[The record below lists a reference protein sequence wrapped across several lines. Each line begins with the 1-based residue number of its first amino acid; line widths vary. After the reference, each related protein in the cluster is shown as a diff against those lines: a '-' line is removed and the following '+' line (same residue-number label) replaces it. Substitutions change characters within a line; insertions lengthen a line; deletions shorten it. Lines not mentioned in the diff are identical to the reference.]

1 MIRARTGQSLPRGGP
16 RGEAG
21 SAAADPATTLCADDG
36 ARDANCDTG
45 LLFVVGVLMT
55 LGAVMVYSASVT
67 LEDSTPDW
75 RRWWTSPLRQCVF
88 AALGLVA
95 MFLSAHMDFR
105 LLAWRRPGDG
115 WRAGLPAL
123 LAATLIAAALIP
135 GVGVRGGGAQRSIP
149 LSLGGVTLTFQPAE
163 LAKLAMVVWLAA
175 LLSRNGW
182 RSAERRESGPASS
195 ALGRRDAD
203 APRRGGTT
211 RNLGRPALD
220 VRSLPVYAA
229 AIGSAGVLIGLT
241 AIEDFGTAAL
251 MGAVAMGMLFAAGAR
266 WSHLLATGLLAV
278 PAAAVLVLIEPY
290 RVQRL
295 LTYFSANPDPSAE
308 GYQVTQALIAI
319 GSGGW
324 WGQGL
329 GAGVQKYGY
338 LPQDNNDFIMAIVCE
353 ELGVAGGIAVAL
365 LFLVLLWRGARLSIR
380 CTDPFGRLLAGG
392 ITLLI
397 CLQAAFNFGVVT
409 NSVPT
414 KGISLPFVSAGGSG
428 VLVLGLA
435 AGLLASVRRCCPR

>member
-1 MIRARTGQSLPRGGP
+1 VTTVIRARTSQSLPRGGP
-16 RGEAG
+16 PAEAG
-21 SAAADPATTLCADDG
+21 SAATGPPTALCAKDE
-36 ARDANCDTG
+36 ARDAYCDTG

-88 AALGLVA
+88 AGLGLVA
-95 MFLSAHMDFR
+95 MFLSARLDFR

-123 LAATLIAAALIP
+123 LAAVLIVAALIP

-149 LSLGGVTLTFQPAE
+149 LSLGGLTLTFQPAE
-163 LAKLAMVVWLAA
+163 LGKLTMVIWLAA
-175 LLSRNGW
+175 LLSRSSPPTG
-182 RSAERRESGPASS
+182 ERDGHGAVRGAARPSG
-195 ALGRRDAD
+195 G
-203 APRRGGTT
+203 
-211 RNLGRPALD
+211 
-220 VRSLPVYAA
+220 VRSLPVYMAA
-229 AIGSAGVLIGLT
+229 VGSAGVLIGLT

-278 PAAAVLVLIEPY
+278 PDAAGLVLIEPY

-295 LTYFSANPDPSAE
+295 LTYFSASPDPSAE

-319 GSGGW
+319 ASGGW

-338 LPQDNNDFIMAIVCE
+338 LPQDNNDFIMAVVCE
-353 ELGVAGGIAVAL
+353 ELGVVGGIAVAL
-365 LFLVLLWRGARLSIR
+365 LFLVLLWRGARLSLR

-397 CLQAAFNFGVVT
+397 CLQAAFNLGVVT

-435 AGLLASVRRCCPR
+435 TGLLASVRRCCSR

>member
-1 MIRARTGQSLPRGGP
+1 MIHPRAGRSPTVHEPS
-16 RGEAG
+16 GEAG
-21 SAAADPATTLCADDG
+21 SAAAGPTSRVCAGDE
-36 ARDANCDTG
+36 ARGPPCDTG
-45 LLFVVGVLMT
+45 LLLLVGVLMT

-67 LEDSTPDW
+67 LEGGAPDW

-88 AALGLVA
+88 AALGLAA
-95 MFLSAHMDFR
+95 MLLTAHLDFR
-105 LLAWRRPGDG
+105 LLAWQRARDG

-123 LAATLIAAALIP
+123 LAAALIVAALIP

-149 LSLGGVTLTFQPAE
+149 VSLGGLTLTFQPAE
-163 LAKLAMVVWLAA
+163 LAKLTMVIWLAA
-175 LLSRNGW
+175 LLSRNG
-182 RSAERRESGPASS
+182 RRAAERGESGLVQSAARPASEI
-195 ALGRRDAD
+195 GR
-203 APRRGGTT
+203 
-211 RNLGRPALD
+211 
-220 VRSLPVYAA
+220 LPVFVA

-278 PAAAVLVLIEPY
+278 PAAAGMVLIEPY

-324 WGQGL
+324 WGRGL

-338 LPQDNNDFIMAIVCE
+338 LPQDNNDFILSVVCE
-353 ELGVAGGIAVAL
+353 ELGVVGGIAVAL
-365 LFLVLLWRGARLSIR
+365 LFLVLLGRGARLSTR

-397 CLQAAFNFGVVT
+397 CLQAAFNIGVVT
-409 NSVPT
+409 NSIPT

>member
-1 MIRARTGQSLPRGGP
+1 MIRTRAGQSSSGRGPIG
-16 RGEAG
+16 GA
-21 SAAADPATTLCADDG
+21 STAAAGPAAVELEDEAQG
-36 ARDANCDTG
+36 GGCDMG
-45 LLFVVGVLMT
+45 ILFVVGVLMT

-67 LEDSTPDW
+67 LEGGAPDW

-95 MFLSAHMDFR
+95 MFLAAHMDFR
-105 LLAWRRPGDG
+105 LLAWQRPGDG

-123 LAATLIAAALIP
+123 LAAGLIVTALIP

-149 LSLGGVTLTFQPAE
+149 VSLGGLSLTFQPAE

-182 RSAERRESGPASS
+182 RSAERRESGPAFST
-195 ALGRRDAD
+195 LGRRDAD

-220 VRSLPVYAA
+220 VRSLPVYVA
-229 AIGSAGVLIGLT
+229 AIASAGVLIGLT

-251 MGAVAMGMLFAAGAR
+251 MGVVMVCMLFAAGAR
-266 WSHLLATGLLAV
+266 WSHLLATALLAV
-278 PAAAVLVLIEPY
+278 PAAAGLILIEPY
-290 RVQRL
+290 RVQRV

-324 WGQGL
+324 WGRGL

-338 LPQDNNDFIMAIVCE
+338 LPQDNNDFILAVVCE
-353 ELGVAGGIAVAL
+353 ELGVAGGIVVAL
-365 LFLVLLWRGARLSIR
+365 LFLVLLWRGARIAAR
-380 CTDPFGRLLAGG
+380 AADPFGRLLAAGV
-392 ITLLI
+392 TLLI

-435 AGLLASVRRCCPR
+435 AGLLASVRRSCPR